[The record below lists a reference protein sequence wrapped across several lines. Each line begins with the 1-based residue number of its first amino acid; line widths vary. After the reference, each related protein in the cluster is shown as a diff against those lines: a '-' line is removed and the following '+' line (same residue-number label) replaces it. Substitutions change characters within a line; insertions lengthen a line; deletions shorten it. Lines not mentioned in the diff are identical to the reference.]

1 MHNLGISA
9 PMDATTPPTAL
20 DRTDTAPLQPGW
32 WLLCL
37 LLLALGLLPFWLPLP
52 EPQGGQIVTQA
63 MHRPPG
69 ATTAHPVTLP
79 HRWYGFVDIRGVV
92 GEYEVA
98 FDLPSAPPA
107 EPLYLYTPLLS
118 QNVSVWLQD
127 NELFNTE
134 TRSQQLGLSSG
145 ITMMRQLPSS
155 QLQAGRNVVLLRLKT
170 RGVMPG
176 YLSQVHIGTLQQMA
190 TPYRARVFV
199 FEHLRLMAL
208 ACQLLL
214 MTAVL
219 VIWLYRPREPFFGWM
234 AALLAISVLGYSG
247 QFADFYPPLAT
258 ALPWLYILGT
268 ASSFMPLML
277 LLIINGT
284 PIPRW
289 LRLMPVLVPGIPLL
303 LAASGVA
310 PPQVLAVW
318 VSAPLNIAGM
328 LSALAAAC
336 WIALVRRRSEA
347 YLMLI
352 PLLMSVGAVVHDLL
366 SVAGV
371 VSDPIQILIYYR
383 PLELLGLTIILMRR
397 FGQSLHHLDRANL
410 HLREQLEQREAKLS
424 QLYAEEK
431 RQAARQVRSEER
443 RRLTV
448 DLHDGLSGHLASIIA
463 LAEREHADSIEHT
476 AREALDDLRVVIH
489 SLNVGDRELGLAL
502 ATYRDRLA
510 SQLKRVGIALDWS
523 HLRLPDISSVTPTHA
538 LNVLRI
544 LQEAIT
550 NARKHGPA
558 TRITV
563 RGEAGADGTA
573 LLSVENDGAAF
584 PGNDGGIDVGAGLAN
599 MRRRAAQLGG
609 SLAIEALMSGTRV
622 ILTLPT
628 RLPEPPGGADEWQ
641 EKWQMNDQL
650 PIK

>member
-1 MHNLGISA
+1 
-9 PMDATTPPTAL
+9 MDAHTSFIAL
-20 DRTDTAPLQPGW
+20 DQTGNAPRQPVW
-32 WLLCL
+32 WLLSL
-37 LLLALGLLPFWLPLP
+37 LLVVGLLPLWAPLP
-52 EPQGGQIVTQA
+52 EPQGGQIVNEA
-63 MHRPPG
+63 SYRPPG
-69 ATTAHPVTLP
+69 ATTSDMVALP

-98 FDLPSAPPA
+98 FDLPAAPPA
-107 EPLYLYTPLLS
+107 EPLYIYIPLLS

-127 NELFNTE
+127 HELFNTE

-145 ITMMRQLPSS
+145 ITMMRQLPDS
-155 QLQAGRNVVLLRLKT
+155 QLHAGRNVLLLRLKT

-176 YLSQVHIGTLQQMA
+176 YLSQVHIGTLQQLA

-214 MTAVL
+214 TTAVL

-234 AALLAISVLGYSG
+234 AALLGFSLLSYSG
-247 QFADFYPPLAT
+247 QFADFYPPLT
-258 ALPWLYILGT
+258 TTLPWTYMLGT
-268 ASSFMPLML
+268 ASSFIPLIL

-289 LRLMPVLVPGIPLL
+289 LRLMPLLVPGVPML

-310 PPQVLAVW
+310 PVQVLAVW
-318 VSAPLNIAGM
+318 ISAPLNIAGM
-328 LSALAAAC
+328 LGALGAAI
-336 WIALVRRRSEA
+336 WIALVRHRKEA
-347 YLMLI
+347 WLMLI
-352 PLLMSVGAVVHDLL
+352 PLLMAGGAVIHDLL

-371 VSDPIQILIYYR
+371 VRDPIQMLIYYR

-397 FGQSLHHLDRANL
+397 FGQSLYHLDRANI
-410 HLREQLEQREAKLS
+410 HLREQLEQREAELS
-424 QLYAEEK
+424 QLYTEEK

-463 LAEREHADSIEHT
+463 LAERERAAGIEHT

-489 SLNVGDRELGLAL
+489 SLNVGDHELGLAL
-502 ATYRDRLA
+502 ANYRDRLVR
-510 SQLKRVGIALDWS
+510 QLKRVGIALDWS
-523 HLRLPDISSVTPTHA
+523 HVRLPDISNVTPTHA

-558 TRITV
+558 TSISV

-573 LLSVENDGAAF
+573 LLTVENDGAPFTEADR
-584 PGNDGGIDVGAGLAN
+584 GVGAGLAN

-609 SLAIEALMSGTRV
+609 TLEIEARATGTRV
-622 ILTLPT
+622 TLRLPT
-628 RLPEPPGGADEWQ
+628 CLPEPSGGSDEWQ
-641 EKWQMNDQL
+641 DPWL
-650 PIK
+650 PGAELPAR